1 MKNEDISLATK
12 KALAASLKNAMRKK
26 AFSKITVKEIIADC
40 GVNRNTFY
48 YHFTDIYDLL
58 HWMLEEE
65 AIDMV
70 KNFDLLVDY
79 EEAIRFVMNYV
90 DENDY
95 IISCAYDSI
104 GRDEMKRFFCKDFI
118 DITSSVIRHAAE
130 KTGCHMDPEFQQFAA
145 EFYTEALAGTLVNW
159 VKNRHEKDRE
169 KTIRC
174 LTTIIEKA
182 ISNLGQDTH
191 CE

>member
-1 MKNEDISLATK
+1 MKNEDISMATK

-26 AFSKITVKEIIADC
+26 AFSKITDKEIITDC
-40 GVNRNTFY
+40 GINRNTFY

-65 AIDMV
+65 AIDVV

-130 KTGCHMDPEFQQFAA
+130 NNGCQMEPEFQQFVA

-169 KTIRC
+169 KTIGY

-182 ISNLGQDTH
+182 ISNLK
-191 CE
+191 